1 MKSWLRPWQQAT
13 VEIAAVDC
21 ITLNYWGKHNKKM
34 AIRGIKLTGKQPAA
48 IQLLDEFILQIP
60 GCTIII

>member
-1 MKSWLRPWQQAT
+1 
-13 VEIAAVDC
+13 
-21 ITLNYWGKHNKKM
+21 M